1 MPLPK
6 KTYNS
11 GILKIM
17 LNTYL
22 FSENNHKLVFLMG
35 KKKNRSL
42 SHQLVY
48 AVVASSRVGTPKK
61 QFKHQWWDLDR
72 QLRNGEIEFEE
83 WLQRKSEIWFV
94 PSRGD
99 YFHNFGFKKGY
110 KDNLVEF
117 AKQFGKWLK
126 ENYNI
131 KNAYEI
137 TPSMAQHFI
146 NEKAKECGVKTLITY
161 CSYIKALNLSCA
173 KAYGSKYNFCFA
185 KGVKVPE
192 NFKHPGKRKLA
203 VKDEDYN
210 RLINYLEKNSQSRGV
225 LAIKLARNFGLR
237 VSELAK
243 LRYKHIVLDNEIPRY
258 FDREHFI
265 VDKSPFG
272 AYIIVEKSKGGR
284 HRVIP
289 ALTKEQY
296 ELLKKIK
303 EEQLKNGKDK
313 EELIIGLKRDSI
325 NTFLRRAFK
334 KLGMHEYV
342 KNSVNIHG
350 LRKARAKELF
360 LEKFK
365 EYYKESKETNL
376 KKRVVSALERAGGY
390 TNRYLGHSSDREDL
404 LLTYVYTVCG
414 VEEVLL
420 TFKDVGIDEKT
431 AKNMINEILGDR
443 INTTG
448 YTPEIGDIDKE

>member
-1 MPLPK
+1 
-6 KTYNS
+6 
-11 GILKIM
+11 
-17 LNTYL
+17 
-22 FSENNHKLVFLMG
+22 
-35 KKKNRSL
+35 
-42 SHQLVY
+42 VY
-48 AVVASSRVGTPKK
+48 AVITSSRVGVPKK
-61 QFKHQWWDLDR
+61 QFKGLWWDLDR
-72 QLRNGEIEFEE
+72 KLRDGELTFEE
-83 WLQRKSEIWFV
+83 WLEEKSQIWFV

-99 YFHNFGFKKGY
+99 YFRNFGFKKGY

-117 AKQFGKWLK
+117 AKQFGKWLR
-126 ENYNI
+126 ENYGI

-137 TPSMAQHFI
+137 TPEMAQHFI
-146 NEKAKECGVKTLITY
+146 NEKSKECGVKTLITY
-161 CSYIKALNLSCA
+161 CSYIKALNLCCV
-173 KAYGSKYNFCFA
+173 KAYGLKYNFCFA

-192 NFKHPGKRKLA
+192 NYQHGGKRKLA
-203 VKDEDYN
+203 VKNEDYQK
-210 RLINYLEKNSQSRGV
+210 LINYLEKNSQSRGV

-243 LRYKHIVLDNEIPRY
+243 LRYKHIVLDGEIPRY
-258 FDREHFI
+258 FNREHFI
-265 VDKSPFG
+265 IDKSPFG

-289 ALTKEQY
+289 ALSKEQY

-334 KLGMHEYV
+334 KLNMHEYV

-365 EYYKESKETNL
+365 EYYQKSNKENL
-376 KKRVVSALERAGGY
+376 KERIVNALEKAGGY

-404 LLTYVYTVCG
+404 LLTYVYKVCG

-420 TFKDVGIDEKT
+420 TFQDVGIDRET
-431 AKNMINEILGDR
+431 AENLINEILGDR

-448 YTPEIGDIDKE
+448 YTPEIGDIDD

>member
-1 MPLPK
+1 MF
-6 KTYNS
+6 
-11 GILKIM
+11 
-17 LNTYL
+17 NTCL
-22 FSENNHKLVFLMG
+22 FSENNHNLVFSMG

-48 AVVASSRVGTPKK
+48 AVVASSKVGAPKK
-61 QFKHQWWDLDR
+61 QFKNDWWNLDR
-72 QLRNGEIEFEE
+72 KLKKGEIEFEE
-83 WLQRKSEIWFV
+83 WLEQKSQIWFV

-137 TPSMAQHFI
+137 TPEMAQSFI

-161 CSYIKALNLSCA
+161 CSYIKALNLSCV
-173 KAYGSKYNFCFA
+173 KAYGSKYGFNFA
-185 KGVKVPE
+185 KGIRVPE
-192 NFKHPGKRKLA
+192 NYQHGGKRKLA
-203 VKDEDYN
+203 VKNEDYQK
-210 RLINYLEKNSQSRGV
+210 LINYLDKNSNSKGV
-225 LAIKLARNFGLR
+225 LAIKLSRNFGLR

-243 LRYKHIVLDNEIPRY
+243 LRYKHIVLDGEIPRY
-258 FDREHFI
+258 FNREHFI
-265 VDKSPFG
+265 IDKSPFG

-313 EELIIGLKRDSI
+313 EDLVIGLKRDSI

-334 KLGMHEYV
+334 KLNMHEYV

-414 VEEVLL
+414 VEEVVL
-420 TFKDVGIDEKT
+420 TLKEVGINEET
-431 AKNMINEILGDR
+431 AENLVNEILGDR

-448 YTPEIGDIDKE
+448 YNPAIGEVE